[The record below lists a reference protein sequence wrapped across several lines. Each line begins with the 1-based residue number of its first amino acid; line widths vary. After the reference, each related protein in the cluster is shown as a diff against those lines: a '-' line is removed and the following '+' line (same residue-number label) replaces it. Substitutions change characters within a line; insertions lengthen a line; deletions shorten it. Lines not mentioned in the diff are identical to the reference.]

1 MATIKIEGIDEVRR
15 ALDGKQADL
24 KAALEAILMV
34 GAEII
39 RQAAAS
45 KTIGKIAANMTKEKL
60 PGSPLQVGIGPSKKQ
75 WYAKFREFGTKAHS
89 VKPRRA
95 KALQV
100 GLDTFRAR
108 VRKHP
113 GTPAQPFLRPA
124 LDEKVGDAQGAM
136 GSEVKRVL
144 DL

>member
-1 MATIKIEGIDEVRR
+1 MVTVKLEGGDNIIK
-15 ALDGKQADL
+15 ALEGKQGDL
-24 KAALEAILMV
+24 KAAIEAILMV

-45 KTIGKIAANMTKEKL
+45 RTKGKIAANMTKEKL
-60 PGSPLQVGIGPSKKQ
+60 PGSPITVGIGPSKRQ
-75 WYAKFREFGTKAHS
+75 WYARFREFGTKAHS

-100 GLDTFRAR
+100 GLDTFRAS
-108 VRKHP
+108 VRNHP
-113 GTPAQPFLRPA
+113 GTAAQPFLRPA
-124 LDEKVGDAQGAM
+124 LDENGGDAQAAM
-136 GSEVKRVL
+136 GNEVKRVL

>member
-1 MATIKIEGIDEVRR
+1 MVTVRLEGIEDVVK
-15 ALDGKQADL
+15 ALEGKQADL
-24 KAALEAILMV
+24 KSAIEAILMV

-45 KTIGKIAANMTKEKL
+45 RAKGKIAANMTKERL
-60 PGSPLQVGIGPSKKQ
+60 SDSPITVGIGPSKRQ

-108 VRKHP
+108 VRNHP
-113 GTPAQPFLRPA
+113 GTVAQPFLRPA
-124 LDEKVGDAQGAM
+124 LDENGGDAQTAM
-136 GSEVKRVL
+136 GNEVKRVL